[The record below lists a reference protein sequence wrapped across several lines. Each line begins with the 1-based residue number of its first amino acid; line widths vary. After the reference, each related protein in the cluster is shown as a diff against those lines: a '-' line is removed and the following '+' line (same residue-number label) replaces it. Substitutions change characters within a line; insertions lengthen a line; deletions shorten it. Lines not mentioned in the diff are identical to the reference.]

1 MTDDLTEQFL
11 HTNKQ
16 GQTCG
21 LPRAGSSLRWMLW
34 SSVLL
39 QPPGLHKALHA
50 CSHRSSFGVR
60 SGLLLKA
67 TFQGAMK
74 VNGQKEERR
83 ISRLAMTLA
92 KPREA
97 KQMTP
102 LS

>member
-1 MTDDLTEQFL
+1 
-11 HTNKQ
+11 
-16 GQTCG
+16 
-21 LPRAGSSLRWMLW
+21 
-34 SSVLL
+34 
-39 QPPGLHKALHA
+39 
-50 CSHRSSFGVR
+50 
-60 SGLLLKA
+60 
-67 TFQGAMK
+67 MK